1 MGKNNK
7 NIEFDRIGV
16 AGCGRM
22 GAPMA
27 QNLINAGFNVAGL
40 DILEDRFFGKLAPI
54 MTDAITF
61 ASGCR
66 VVISVVRDKLQTE
79 ELLFS
84 EQAIIRREPCSIH
97 TIVICS
103 TLSPR
108 YLLGLRNRLPK
119 SITLVD
125 APMSGA
131 SIAAE
136 EGRLSFMLGGEK
148 DVLNRLNPLFSAM
161 GKYIHHVGPFSSGM
175 TAKVLNNFCAATSIA
190 STRIVLDWALELG
203 IDRSA
208 LLAILNDSSGQN
220 WVSSNFEE
228 LEFAR
233 DGYDPNNTIGI
244 VAKDLLSLFE
254 NISREELEGLPNA
267 LLDEINNMR
276 PMK

>member
-1 MGKNNK
+1 MRKK
-7 NIEFDRIGV
+7 NINIQFDPVGV

-27 QNLINAGFNVAGL
+27 QNLINAGFDVAGL
-40 DILEDRFFGKLAPI
+40 DILESQCFGNLEPI
-54 MTDAITF
+54 MTDTIDF
-61 ASGCR
+61 ASRCKII
-66 VVISVVRDKLQTE
+66 ISVVRDKEQTE

-84 EQAIIRREPCSIH
+84 RQAIIKREPRSIH
-97 TIVICS
+97 TIIICS
-103 TLSPR
+103 TLSPS
-108 YLLGLRNRLPK
+108 YLLCLKDRLPK

-136 EGRLSFMLGGEK
+136 EGRLSFMLGGDEEI
-148 DVLNRLNPLFSAM
+148 LNRLNPLFLAM
-161 GKYIHHVGPFSSGM
+161 GKHIHRVGPFGSGM

-190 STRIVLDWALELG
+190 STRMVLDWALSLG
-203 IDRSA
+203 IDRSS
-208 LLAILNDSSGQN
+208 LLAIINDSSGQN

-228 LEFAR
+228 LEFSR

-254 NISREELEGLPNA
+254 NISQKDLDGLPLA
-267 LLDEINNMR
+267 LLKSIRNME

>member
-1 MGKNNK
+1 MVKKNK
-7 NIEFDRIGV
+7 NSEFDPVGV

-27 QNLINAGFNVAGL
+27 RNLIKAGFDIAGL
-40 DILEDRFFGKLAPI
+40 DVLEKKNFGNLSAI
-54 MTDAITF
+54 MTDAIKF
-61 ASGCR
+61 ASERR
-66 VVISVVRDKLQTE
+66 VVISVVRDQAQTE

-84 EQAIIRREPCSIH
+84 QQAITLREPCSIH

-108 YLLGLRNRLPK
+108 YLLCLRERLPE

-148 DVLNRLNPLFSAM
+148 EVLDCLDPLFCAM
-161 GKYIHHVGPFSSGM
+161 GKNIHRVGPFSSGM
-175 TAKVLNNFCAATSIA
+175 TAKVLNNFCAASSIA
-190 STRIVLDWALELG
+190 TTRMVLDWAKSLG
-203 IDRSA
+203 LDRSS

-220 WVSSNFEE
+220 WFSSNFEE
-228 LEFAR
+228 LEFSR
-233 DGYDPNNTIGI
+233 DGYDQNNTIGI

-254 NISREELEGLPNA
+254 NISQNDLEGLPRG
-267 LLDEINNMR
+267 LLERISKME